1 MGLFDSEMTSAKA
14 VEMLGSENSAKV
26 EKGIEFLKNLGTDSV
41 PFLIDSFQDAVS
53 QAERSKR
60 HSVAALNL
68 YNLLCDSRIS
78 ADLCPRFLKALV
90 SAPSTLNF
98 NLSLLP
104 TRIIEDGYYF
114 LEHLLSDGDTEQKKK
129 VIPLLKLISLPPSV
143 LPALA
148 SLLDQK
154 SGVAE
159 EALFLIS
166 VTGGDL
172 SPVSDALYE
181 MLDLYPLGDS
191 AAKVIPELGNQL
203 PPNLTLLR
211 KYLADSNSL
220 VQRRAIRISIPL
232 AEVSSDVYAVLED
245 AIYTDESARTHILE
259 ALEKIESLSP
269 EQMDLVWMIL
279 VRSSSPLTEERGMKY
294 FARLG
299 SPIIPLVRYYAQNGN
314 SDEIICSFKCIG
326 YMTGSGARVCTELLP
341 IFLNDEILLF
351 DTAGYPSFPYIA
363 QMMKQHCSQNPA
375 TAALAKKMRD
385 YCVRRELNTP
395 AEVMA
400 LLGPLDLTDVL
411 EWSFSHIFDAYG
423 VGYSPEYVDKLMTG
437 ISELVNFDKMI
448 FNSFIKAVG
457 YVYTFDSF
465 ENKPILSHKDTAA
478 AINRLRSVNTLA
490 TSNFLHLIS
499 RKKDVRVFQ
508 TDASGIELSSFVLSF
523 EEHRKLAMDELER
536 RNFPPYRPINYLKN
550 PPQF

>member
-14 VEMLGSENSAKV
+14 VEMLSSENSAKV
-26 EKGIEFLKNLGTDSV
+26 EKGIEFLKDLGPDSV

-53 QAERSKR
+53 QAGRSKR
-60 HSVAALNL
+60 HSLAALNL
-68 YNLLCDSRIS
+68 YALLCNSRIS
-78 ADLCPRFLKALV
+78 AELSPRFLKALV
-90 SAPSTLNF
+90 NAPNTLDF
-98 NLSLLP
+98 NTSLLP
-104 TRIIEDGYYF
+104 TRVIEDGYYF
-114 LEHLLSDGDTEQKKK
+114 LEHLLSEGDIEQKKK
-129 VIPLLKLISLPPSV
+129 IIPYLKLISLPPSI

-211 KYLADSNSL
+211 RYLADSNSL
-220 VQRRAIRISIPL
+220 VQRRAIRVAIPL
-232 AEVSSDVYAVLED
+232 AEISSDVYAVLED
-245 AIYTDESARTHILE
+245 AIYADESARTHILE
-259 ALEKIESLSP
+259 TLEKIESLSP

-279 VRSSSPLTEERGMKY
+279 VRSSSSLTEERGMKY

-299 SPIIPLVRYYAQNGN
+299 NPIIPLVCHYAQNGD

-326 YMTGSGARVCTELLP
+326 YMTGAGARICTELLP
-341 IFLNDEILLF
+341 VYLNDEVLLLN
-351 DTAGYPSFPYIA
+351 TAGYPAFPYIA
-363 QMMKQHCSQNPA
+363 QMMKQYCSQNPA
-375 TAALAKKMRD
+375 TATLAKKMRD
-385 YCVRRELNTP
+385 YCVRRKLDTP

-411 EWSFSHIFDAYG
+411 EWSFSRIFESYG
-423 VGYSPEYVDKLMTG
+423 IGYSPEYVDKTMAG

-448 FNSFIKAVG
+448 FNSFIKAAG
-457 YVYTFDSF
+457 YAYNFDSA
-465 ENKPILSHKDTAA
+465 ENKPNLSHKDTAA
-478 AINRLRSVNTLA
+478 AINRLRSINTLA
-490 TSNFLHLIS
+490 TSNFLHLVS
-499 RKKDVRVFQ
+499 RKKDIQVIQ
-508 TDASGIELSSFVLSF
+508 TDSSGTELASFVISF